1 MAKKIKEEKKKS
13 AKKAAEKTEK
23 IKAMAIVKRSFM
35 MPVLSW
41 DKETDKSITN
51 VRVKGEE
58 KPLRR
63 VPKRFVFKYDEKLM
77 KKYNE
82 QEEIRQEAV
91 KEQEKIL
98 AKAVSLFE

>member
-1 MAKKIKEEKKKS
+1 MAKKIKGEKKS
-13 AKKAAEKTEK
+13 AKKKAAEKTEK
-23 IKAMAIVKRSFM
+23 IKAMAIVRRSFM

-41 DKETDKSITN
+41 DKETDKSITV

-58 KPLRR
+58 KPIRR
-63 VPKRFVFKYDEKLM
+63 VPKRSVFKYDEKLM

-98 AKAVSLFE
+98 AKVESLFE